1 MAPAAAVLLL
11 PLAPF
16 GVAGIRVGEGELRQ
30 AGNRLATGL
39 PVRWCRAMGG
49 GGGAPAGEGAGARR
63 SRGLRG
69 TGAARGRGAMDCVV
83 AWGSPGRARGGGGRG
98 VGGRV
103 KALVGEWAAWMLG
116 CFHIYSVFWP
126 VLIYISVSS
135 VISGT
140 RALEPN

>member
-83 AWGSPGRARGGGGRG
+83 AWGSPGRARGGGG
-98 VGGRV
+98 V
-103 KALVGEWAAWMLG
+103 EWGFGLRRWWANGPPG
-116 CFHIYSVFWP
+116 CWAVFIFTQYFG
-126 VLIYISVSS
+126 LC
-135 VISGT
+135 
-140 RALEPN
+140 